1 MEIIRFVDVFGK
13 SQADIQPD
21 VLQLDFWFGRHFLER
36 TENPPQQLEEG
47 IKKLFFTRVNPCI
60 RSGPTACMN
69 IPFRYHTMI
78 PP

>member
-21 VLQLDFWFGRHFLER
+21 VLQLDFWFGRHFLEL

-47 IKKLFFTRVNPCI
+47 IKKMFFLPAGIHVFDQVQQP
-60 RSGPTACMN
+60 A
-69 IPFRYHTMI
+69 
-78 PP
+78 